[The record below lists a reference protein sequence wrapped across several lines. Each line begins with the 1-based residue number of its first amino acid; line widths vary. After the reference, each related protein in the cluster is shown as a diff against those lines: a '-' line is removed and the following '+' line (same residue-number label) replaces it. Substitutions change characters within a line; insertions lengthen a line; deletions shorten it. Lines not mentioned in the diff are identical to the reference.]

1 MATASAGKIDESCKP
16 PTCEEFEVE
25 VKIKVEDDLTPL
37 PPPAHLNSTPAASRN
52 ITPLVERR
60 GSRIIQEWT
69 KRRINK
75 WRSPSL
81 MVLFFLL
88 GLSISIAHCVFYPKL
103 RGKLVGDSNQQE
115 EKIRYCFFLW

>member
-1 MATASAGKIDESCKP
+1 MATALAGKIDRSSKP

-25 VKIKVEDDLTPL
+25 VKVKVEDDLTPL
-37 PPPAHLNSTPAASRN
+37 PPPAHLNSTPAASPN